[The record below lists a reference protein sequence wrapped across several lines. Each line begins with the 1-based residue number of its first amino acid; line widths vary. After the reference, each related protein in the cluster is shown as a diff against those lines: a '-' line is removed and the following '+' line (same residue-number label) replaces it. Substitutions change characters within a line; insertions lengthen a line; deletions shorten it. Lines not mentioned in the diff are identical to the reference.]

1 MTHTEKVKAMLAG
14 EKLNRPGLAL
24 WKHFPLVDRDVDK
37 MVATTIKFQHD
48 YQSNFVKLS
57 YNGLYF
63 TEDWGNTIKWPTVAT
78 DVGVVTD
85 FIIKKPEDW
94 AKLKVLSPTS
104 GALGRELAIT
114 EGVLKE
120 FRGSVPVIATI
131 FSPLTIAIKLAGD
144 ETLFKHL
151 NEYPEALHQG
161 LELITETSNL
171 FLKELVNLGIDGI
184 FFASQLSTFDRLS
197 PEKYD
202 IFGVKYDLELFA
214 QLTEDVWFNII
225 HIHGNEPMVEKL
237 DKYPVQAINWHD
249 RIAHLS
255 MEEVAKLTD
264 KILIGGIEDQYAFEH
279 GNRQLL
285 NLLIED
291 AISQAGSN
299 NRLIIGPGC
308 VMPLTAADEK
318 FSLVRDL
325 VGS

>member
-1 MTHTEKVKAMLAG
+1 MTHTERVKAMLAG

-48 YQSNFVKLS
+48 FQSNFVKLS

-63 TEDWGNTIKWPTVAT
+63 TEDWGNVIAWPTVAT

-85 FIIKKPEDW
+85 FVIKNPEDW
-94 AKLKVLSPTS
+94 AKLAVLSPRE

-114 EGVLKE
+114 EGVLNE

-131 FSPLTIAIKLAGD
+131 FSPLTIAIKLAGE

-151 NEYPEALHQG
+151 NENPDALHQG

-171 FLKELVNLGIDGI
+171 FLKELVEMGIDGI

-225 HIHGNEPMVEKL
+225 HIHGNEPMIEKL

-249 RIAHLS
+249 RIANVSL
-255 MEEVAKLTD
+255 EEVVKLTD

-279 GNRQLL
+279 GNQQLL

-291 AISQAGSN
+291 AISQVESN

-308 VMPLTAADEK
+308 VMPLTASDEK